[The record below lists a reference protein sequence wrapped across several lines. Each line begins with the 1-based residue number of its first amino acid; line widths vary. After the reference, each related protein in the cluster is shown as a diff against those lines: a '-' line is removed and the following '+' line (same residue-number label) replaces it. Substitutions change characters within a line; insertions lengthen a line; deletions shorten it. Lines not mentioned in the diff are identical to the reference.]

1 MSALHSCPSLV
12 VCVGQELGDSRHLRT
27 PHEWGFLYLPEGL
40 LLAELGTTTR
50 PHMTN
55 DGLC

>member
-1 MSALHSCPSLV
+1 MTDSTTSALV
-12 VCVGQELGDSRHLRT
+12 VVLRCAV
-27 PHEWGFLYLPEGL
+27 GL